1 MLTPRFEIPSSHNEI
16 QLDLRYSYGVQAQLE
31 WLSMLACRGA
41 GAIALWYGLSK
52 GGGVTHPTMGC
63 DSPHPRISHLISL
76 RHRKIGSMGMPIV
89 ALEPYTKSDD
99 ETFTDPHGLSRDS
112 SFVGFSHESIRIC
125 FFPTHPTLH

>member
-1 MLTPRFEIPSSHNEI
+1 M
-16 QLDLRYSYGVQAQLE
+16 RYSYGVQAQLE

-63 DSPHPRISHLISL
+63 DTPHPRISHLISL

-89 ALEPYTKSDD
+89 APKPYAKFDRESLV
-99 ETFTDPHGLSRDS
+99 DPRSVTRDS
-112 SFVGFSHESIRIC
+112 KNE
-125 FFPTHPTLH
+125 